1 MLYTSDCLLVIIESV
16 SICHP
21 SIWPC
26 RKGVKVC
33 ICDAE
38 EYGLP
43 SMSVK
48 TTPKFENRQI
58 DAVIKGLVPRL
69 TATMDNVVGKR
80 K

>member
-1 MLYTSDCLLVIIESV
+1 MLYTLDRSLSSQYLFVV
-16 SICHP
+16 VP
-21 SIWPC
+21 ST
-26 RKGVKVC
+26 KGVKVC